1 MEEQL
6 QRQNSLLKSLLDKL
20 QRKIALDRRRLL
32 RIRYERDQAVY
43 REVRPGKSKPLYDS
57 PAIQSH
63 RLTANAAQSQVRSHL
78 EDRLHRLTQELADLQ
93 GNTDRSYCVI
103 C

>member
-1 MEEQL
+1 MATNAGAASNPMEEQL

-20 QRKIALDRRRLL
+20 QRKIALDRRRLV
-32 RIRYERDQAVY
+32 RIRDERDQAVY
-43 REVRPGKSKPLYDS
+43 RESQIKS
-57 PAIQSH
+57 
-63 RLTANAAQSQVRSHL
+63 RL

>member
-1 MEEQL
+1 MQATDL
-6 QRQNSLLKSLLDKL
+6 SA
-20 QRKIALDRRRLL
+20 IAL
-32 RIRYERDQAVY
+32 
-43 REVRPGKSKPLYDS
+43 
-57 PAIQSH
+57 
-63 RLTANAAQSQVRSHL
+63 QSQIRSRL